1 MAFPASFDH
10 LVGARE
16 QGWRNGEPSA
26 FAVLRLM
33 TISYFVGA
41 CTGRSAGFSPLRM
54 RSTYPAARRY
64 GSIVSAPYA
73 CRPPSGQRNST
84 DRSQEACAA
93 PRSQS
98 AGDERWPIHCPSRSG
113 HDRRSTRIRQRSE
126 EFCNTFPQRADIVGA
141 TSGHSHGPPAGYGTT
156 IVIGRDG

>member
-1 MAFPASFDH
+1 LAERQAERLRGLEVDDDLIFRRRLHRKVRGLLALEDAIDISS
-10 LVGARE
+10 GAPVWIDR
-16 QGWRNGEPSA
+16 
-26 FAVLRLM
+26 
-33 TISYFVGA
+33 I
-41 CTGRSAGFSPLRM
+41 
-54 RSTYPAARRY
+54 
-64 GSIVSAPYA
+64 GSIRVQTSI
-73 CRPPSGQRNST
+73 GTRNST